1 MLTTTPAF
9 DAARA
14 DPNLVPMLLFRLTN
28 SFGQYVFAKHGLE
41 DGVVRV
47 AGPYLADGSH
57 LADGSIRGGAD
68 SLGVLGEGRYVESF
82 GGLTQS
88 LVPLLDNV
96 LGAWQQTEIA
106 EAQAVLKDW
115 NGLLRRIACT
125 QDVAGATGE
134 YLLGYPGTSIY
145 DFITFFNGVVQDYV
159 LTRMRLS
166 LDMAAE

>member
-1 MLTTTPAF
+1 MLITTPAF

-14 DPNLVPMLLFRLTN
+14 NPNLAPMLLFRLTN
-28 SFGQYVFAKHGLE
+28 SFGQYVAAKHGLADE
-41 DGVVRV
+41 IVRV

-57 LADGSIRGGAD
+57 LADGSIRGGSD
-68 SLGVLGEGRYVESF
+68 SLGVLGEGRYIESF

-106 EAQAVLKDW
+106 EAQAVIKDHD
-115 NGLLRRIACT
+115 GLWRRVACT

-134 YLLGYPGTSIY
+134 YLVGYPGTSIY
-145 DFITFFNGVVQDYV
+145 DFITIFNGVIQNYI